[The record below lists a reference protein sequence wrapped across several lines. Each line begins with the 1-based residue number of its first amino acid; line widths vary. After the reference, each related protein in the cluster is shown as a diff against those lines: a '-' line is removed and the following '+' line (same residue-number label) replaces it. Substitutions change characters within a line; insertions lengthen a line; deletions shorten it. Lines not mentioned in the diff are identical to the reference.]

1 MEYQIEIYGEEKVHP
16 EMRKPYK
23 YGWFTAVVDRT
34 GLSLVSVES
43 QIDGYIWEEEAHHI
57 VILQQ

>member
-1 MEYQIEIYGEEKVHP
+1 MHPYIRIPYEYV
-16 EMRKPYK
+16 
-23 YGWFTAVVDRT
+23 WFTAVVDRT

-43 QIDGYIWEEEAHHI
+43 QIEGYIWEEEAHHI